1 MRRRGQLYKVQTRR
15 HVSTRTMFYELWRY
29 FFLCVSVRRK
39 SPVRFLREA
48 PKIYEMCLHVL
59 LREQG
64 CRGGIARIERLEPT
78 RSPQRNRHGDGPLG
92 QWVPSPPLGSAL
104 LSVPLR
110 KDADE
115 GGALERSQG
124 LRGLSI
130 G

>member
-1 MRRRGQLYKVQTRR
+1 
-15 HVSTRTMFYELWRY
+15 
-29 FFLCVSVRRK
+29 
-39 SPVRFLREA
+39 
-48 PKIYEMCLHVL
+48 MCLHVL

-78 RSPQRNRHGDGPLG
+78 RSPPRNRHGDGPLG

-104 LSVPLR
+104 ISVPYW

-115 GGALERSQG
+115 GGAVECSPG
-124 LRGLSI
+124 LWGLSI